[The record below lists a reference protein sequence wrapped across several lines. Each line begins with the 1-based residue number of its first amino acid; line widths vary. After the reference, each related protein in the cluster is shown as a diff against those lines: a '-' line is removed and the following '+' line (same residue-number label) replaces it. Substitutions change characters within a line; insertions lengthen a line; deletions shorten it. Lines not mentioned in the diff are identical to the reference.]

1 MLKFVLIIGLAAA
14 SRAQQDST
22 TGSGFQNFFNTIK
35 DAGAN
40 IDFAQLSAGA
50 AKAQETLG
58 PMLTQLKGAS
68 KPIQDK
74 LAEVGLVPT
83 TTANPVGGVMKH
95 LQMVGIG
102 SDVDVAKLQ
111 ENAKKAQDTFG
122 PLFNQFS
129 SFVNKKSSSGAVQ
142 QSPPAAVAQSSPV
155 AAPAPSLIDKYIIE
169 DPSVSAAAPVVPPVA
184 PTAPPAAPAGPATSP
199 PSKSTDIQNA
209 FKKLQDV
216 GSKIDI
222 NQVKDGAQKIQSFFS
237 QFSSKKTWTS

>member
-22 TGSGFQNFFNTIK
+22 TGSGFQNFFNKIK

-142 QSPPAAVAQSSPV
+142 QSPPAAAAQSSPV

-169 DPSVSAAAPVVPPVA
+169 DQSVTAAAPVV
-184 PTAPPAAPAGPATSP
+184 PPAAPAGPATSP

-237 QFSSKKTWTS
+237 QFSSKTT